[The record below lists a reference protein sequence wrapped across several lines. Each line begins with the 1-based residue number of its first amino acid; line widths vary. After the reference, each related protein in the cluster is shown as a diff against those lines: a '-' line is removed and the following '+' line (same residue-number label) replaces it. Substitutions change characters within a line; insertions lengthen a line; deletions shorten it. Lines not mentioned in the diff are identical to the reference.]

1 MQSTPR
7 GGGVAGVQSEDLGCA
22 GTAPDSHADST
33 SSSLDPKNQTRPF
46 LESRNARRQRLV
58 QHLHDAGPRPTL
70 EVLLAVEKGQ
80 PLDLVLSEF
89 ARVPVATYHATG
101 ASELPINQRLAVI
114 NGGRDD

>member
-1 MQSTPR
+1 VAAGLPEFSRKIWDALEQHLIVTPTQPLQASTPK
-7 GGGVAGVQSEDLGCA
+7 
-22 GTAPDSHADST
+22 T
-33 SSSLDPKNQTRPF
+33 QTRPF